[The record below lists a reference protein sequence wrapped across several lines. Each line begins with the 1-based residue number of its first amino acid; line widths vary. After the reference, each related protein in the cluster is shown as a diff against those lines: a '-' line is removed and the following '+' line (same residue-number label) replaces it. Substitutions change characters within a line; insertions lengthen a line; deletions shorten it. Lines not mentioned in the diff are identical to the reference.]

1 MPIDHELDLAERVQR
16 IELRLD
22 RALDLLARVA
32 DDVDRVAAGRDG
44 VETGLA
50 DLRADLQRGFAD
62 LRNAVRHFGVR
73 IGEADRY
80 RSR

>member
-1 MPIDHELDLAERVQR
+1 MPIDHDRALDDRVQR
-16 IELRLD
+16 LELRLD

-32 DDVDRVAAGRDG
+32 DDLDHVTALREGLDA
-44 VETGLA
+44 GLA
-50 DLRADLQRGFAD
+50 DVRADLQRGFAD

>member
-1 MPIDHELDLAERVQR
+1 MPIDHDRDLDDRVQR
-16 IELRLD
+16 LELRLD

-32 DDVDRVAAGRDG
+32 DDLDHVAALR
-44 VETGLA
+44 ESLEAGLGEV
-50 DLRADLQRGFAD
+50 RADLQRGFAD

>member
-1 MPIDHELDLAERVQR
+1 MPIDHDCDLDERVR
-16 IELRLD
+16 RLELRLD
-22 RALDLLARVA
+22 RALDVLARVA
-32 DDVDRVAAGRDG
+32 DDLDQVAALRESL
-44 VETGLA
+44 ETGVA
-50 DLRADLQRGFAD
+50 DVRADLQRGFAD